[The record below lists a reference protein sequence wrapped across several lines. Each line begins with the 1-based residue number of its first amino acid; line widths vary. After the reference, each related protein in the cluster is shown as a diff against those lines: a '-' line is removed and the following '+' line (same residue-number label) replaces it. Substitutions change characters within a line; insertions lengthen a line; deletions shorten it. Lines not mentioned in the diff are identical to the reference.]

1 MKIAFIHGFMLALGL
16 ILPLGVQNLFVLQQG
31 LLQPTLRK
39 ALPAVITAAFCD
51 TVLIALSVGG
61 ISMLLMEVA
70 YLQVL
75 LIALG
80 SCFLFYMG
88 WQNWHSSVQLEEPS
102 VEAEIMGPRQ
112 QVLFALSVS
121 LLNPYAFLDIMGVI
135 GTSSLQ
141 YAGMEKLCFA
151 LAAILVSWLWFSG
164 LSILGHSLDCLP
176 DTWRRPIVL
185 QRFSAVFMWGSG
197 GYLLW
202 MAAGL

>member
-1 MKIAFIHGFMLALGL
+1 MKVAFIHGFILALGL

-31 LLQPTLRK
+31 LLQPSLRK
-39 ALPAVITAAFCD
+39 ALPAVITAAVCD
-51 TVLIALSVGG
+51 TVLIVLSVGG

-70 YLQVL
+70 YLQMVL
-75 LIALG
+75 ISLG

-88 WQNWHSSVQLEEPS
+88 WQNWHSAAQLEEPS
-102 VEAEIMGPRQ
+102 GAEIMCARQ
-112 QVLFALSVS
+112 QMVFAMSVS

-141 YAGMEKLCFA
+141 YAGMEKICFA

-176 DTWRRPIVL
+176 DSWRRPTVL
-185 QRFSAVFMWGSG
+185 QRFSAIFMWGSG

>member
-1 MKIAFIHGFMLALGL
+1 MKVAFIHGFILALGL

-31 LLQPTLRK
+31 LLQPSLRK
-39 ALPAVITAAFCD
+39 ALPAVITAAICD
-51 TVLIALSVGG
+51 TVLIALAVGG

-70 YLQVL
+70 YLQMVL
-75 LIALG
+75 ISLG

-88 WQNWHSSVQLEEPS
+88 WQNWHSAAQLEEPS
-102 VEAEIMGPRQ
+102 GAEIMGARQ
-112 QVLFALSVS
+112 QMVFAMSVS

-141 YAGMEKLCFA
+141 YAGMEKICFA

-176 DTWRRPIVL
+176 DSWRRPTVL
-185 QRFSAVFMWGSG
+185 QRFSAIFMWGSG

>member
-1 MKIAFIHGFMLALGL
+1 MKVAFIHGFILALGL

-31 LLQPTLRK
+31 LLQPSLRK
-39 ALPAVITAAFCD
+39 ALPAVITAAVCD
-51 TVLIALSVGG
+51 TVLIVLSVGG

-70 YLQVL
+70 YLQMVL
-75 LIALG
+75 ISLG

-88 WQNWHSSVQLEEPS
+88 WQNWHSAAQLEEPS
-102 VEAEIMGPRQ
+102 GAEIMCARQ
-112 QVLFALSVS
+112 QMVFAMSVS

-141 YAGMEKLCFA
+141 YAGMEKISFA

-176 DTWRRPIVL
+176 DSWRRPTVL
-185 QRFSAVFMWGSG
+185 QRFSAIFMWGSG

>member
-1 MKIAFIHGFMLALGL
+1 MKVAFIHGFILALGL

-31 LLQPTLRK
+31 LLQPSLRK
-39 ALPAVITAAFCD
+39 ALPAVITAAICD
-51 TVLIALSVGG
+51 TVLIALAVGG

-70 YLQVL
+70 YLQMVL
-75 LIALG
+75 ISLG

-88 WQNWHSSVQLEEPS
+88 WQNWHTAAQLEEPS
-102 VEAEIMGPRQ
+102 GAEIMGARQ
-112 QVLFALSVS
+112 QMVFAMSVS

-141 YAGMEKLCFA
+141 YAGMEKICFA

-176 DTWRRPIVL
+176 DSWRRPTVL
-185 QRFSAVFMWGSG
+185 QRFSAIFMWGSG

>member
-1 MKIAFIHGFMLALGL
+1 MKLAFIHGFMLALGL

-31 LLQPTLRK
+31 LLQPSLKR
-39 ALPAVITAAFCD
+39 ALPAVITAAVCD
-51 TVLIALSVGG
+51 TVLIVLAVGG
-61 ISMLLMEVA
+61 ISLLLMQVA
-70 YLQVL
+70 YLQMV

-88 WQNWHSSVQLEEPS
+88 WQNWHSSAQLQDPEVDAVS
-102 VEAEIMGPRQ
+102 MGAKQ
-112 QVLFALSVS
+112 QILFALSVS

-141 YAGMEKLCFA
+141 YSGAEKLSFA
-151 LAAILVSWLWFSG
+151 MAAILVSWIWFFG

-176 DTWRRPIVL
+176 DSWRKPTVL
-185 QRFSAVFMWGSG
+185 QRFSAAFMWGSG

-202 MAAGL
+202 MATSL

>member
-1 MKIAFIHGFMLALGL
+1 MKVAFIHGFILALGL

-31 LLQPTLRK
+31 LLQPSLRK
-39 ALPAVITAAFCD
+39 ALPAVITAAVCD
-51 TVLIALSVGG
+51 TVLIALAVGG

-70 YLQVL
+70 YLQMVL
-75 LIALG
+75 ISLG

-88 WQNWHSSVQLEEPS
+88 WQNWHSAAQLEEPS
-102 VEAEIMGPRQ
+102 GAEIMCARQ
-112 QVLFALSVS
+112 QMVFAMSVS

-141 YAGMEKLCFA
+141 YAGMEKICFA

-176 DTWRRPIVL
+176 DSWRRPTVL
-185 QRFSAVFMWGSG
+185 QRFSAIFMWGSG